1 MSGTFGFSTLRP
13 SLVAT
18 TTGIAFT
25 LALVVAASAQ
35 GKLVTKTMRWGP
47 IRAGNYEVVSDTVR
61 TPAPRLAGSIVEMHA
76 RMVDS
81 AGRPMS
87 PQRLMLHHVVFLN
100 LGARTGDRHDGSCPE
115 LPRERFYGNGEEDE
129 ALQLPP
135 GYGYP
140 VGARDRWR
148 MSWMVMNHR
157 NRQEKGWIE
166 YTVTVDDDPTLSPV
180 KPFWLDV
187 AGCGKG
193 SIFSVPG
200 GEGPGAVQDQSIPW
214 IPPRD
219 GRIVAMGSHLHGGA
233 LAMRVTEPDCGDR
246 TLAESRPTYGMPDN
260 IYYRI
265 RPILHEPGPISTSWF
280 ESQSGVPIHRGERL
294 TVHGEY
300 EAEHPHAR
308 VMAIAHA
315 YVAFG
320 GAPVP
325 EGCAPLP
332 DDITAITTSTP
343 GRTEPPFAPIPL
355 TGLDSH
361 GKAITI
367 DRPPGKAKTVDG
379 DVTVMV
385 RDWAFS
391 PPNLSVP
398 AGATVT
404 WRFDDKVRHGVTLA
418 SGPRGFASLNLRNG
432 ATYSQRLDVPGTYRL
447 LCPLHPVTM
456 TEAIDVRPAP
466 G

>member
-1 MSGTFGFSTLRP
+1 V
-13 SLVAT
+13 VAT
-18 TTGIAFT
+18 SGLAFALT
-25 LALVVAASAQ
+25 LVVAASAQ

-47 IRAGNYEVVSDTVR
+47 IRAGAYEVVSDTVR
-61 TPAPRLAGSIVEMHA
+61 APAPRLAGSIVHMHA
-76 RMVDS
+76 RMVDA
-81 AGRPMS
+81 AGRSMS
-87 PQRLMLHHVVFLN
+87 PQRLMLHHVVFLD

-129 ALQLPP
+129 ALQLPR

-157 NRQEKGWIE
+157 NRQDKGWIE
-166 YTVTVDDDPTLSPV
+166 YTVTVDDDPTLTPV

-219 GRIVAMGSHLHGGA
+219 GRIV
-233 LAMRVTEPDCGDR
+233 R
-246 TLAESRPTYGMPDN
+246 TLAESRPTYGMPDH

-280 ESQSGVPIHRGERL
+280 ESQTGIPIHRGERL

-308 VMAIAHA
+308 VMAIGHA
-315 YVAFG
+315 YVALG
-320 GAPVP
+320 GAPLP

-332 DDITAITTSTP
+332 NDITTITTNTP

-355 TGLDSH
+355 TGLDRR
-361 GKAITI
+361 GNAITI

-379 DVTVMV
+379 DVTVLV
-385 RDWAFS
+385 CDWAFS

-398 AGATVT
+398 AGATVHARPRADPRFSRAYEGT
-404 WRFDDKVRHGVTLA
+404 WRF
-418 SGPRGFASLNLRNG
+418 
-432 ATYSQRLDVPGTYRL
+432 
-447 LCPLHPVTM
+447 
-456 TEAIDVRPAP
+456 RPF
-466 G
+466 